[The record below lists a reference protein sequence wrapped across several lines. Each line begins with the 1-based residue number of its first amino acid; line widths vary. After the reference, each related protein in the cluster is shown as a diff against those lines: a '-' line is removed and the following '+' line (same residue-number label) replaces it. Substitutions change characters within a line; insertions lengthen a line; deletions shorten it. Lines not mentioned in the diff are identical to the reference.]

1 MSEDFINSFG
11 KGLYYLNEIKPNK
24 DGNLVC
30 FRVVGKI
37 KVNRIVSSNTITAF
51 QIDIFLLLL
60 IN

>member
-51 QIDIFLLLL
+51 
-60 IN
+60 